1 MSYQRLV
8 AAIAALVT
16 LVAAGVA
23 TAQPQGGGQAREAC
37 QADIQKLCP
46 DAKPGPGGTMRQCI
60 RDHFNA
66 LSAPCQ
72 SAIRARMQ
80 QRQGGAAGAGATPS

>member
-23 TAQPQGGGQAREAC
+23 TAQPQGGDARQAC
-37 QADIQKLCP
+37 MADIQKLCP
-46 DAKPGPGGTMRQCI
+46 DAKPGPGGTLRQCI
-60 RDHFNA
+60 RDHFSA

-80 QRQGGAAGAGATPS
+80 QRQSGAGATATPG